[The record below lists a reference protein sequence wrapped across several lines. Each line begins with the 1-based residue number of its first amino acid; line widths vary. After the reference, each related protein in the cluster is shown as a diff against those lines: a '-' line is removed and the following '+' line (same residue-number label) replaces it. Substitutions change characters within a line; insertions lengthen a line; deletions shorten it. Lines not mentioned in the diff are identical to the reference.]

1 MTAILR
7 TCLSFA
13 LCACVVGGPAAEG
26 RQTGGASPGAGS
38 ATPSFNLFTVE
49 QDIEIGKQ
57 SAAEAEKQLPM
68 LRDAAT
74 DRYVERIVLA
84 LAAQAPG
91 AKFPYHAKAVNDATI
106 NAFALPGGPT
116 YVNRGLIEAARNE
129 DELAGVMAHEI
140 AHVALRHGTHQASK
154 AYLAQAGL
162 GILGGLLGQDSATT
176 AQVVNVVGGLGL
188 NALFLKYSR
197 DAESEADATGAQIM
211 ARAGYDPN
219 AMADF
224 FALLREKGDQGKVA
238 TFFSDHPAPA
248 DREAKIRQL
257 AATLP
262 HPAKKIGGLKTIQAE
277 LTAMAPAPSSQLAQA
292 QRSPQTT
299 QRSQGSAAVT
309 VPAPSSQFKTFNHP
323 TGFFSIDYP
332 ANWEAHA
339 GSGYGASVFPP
350 GGAVASGD
358 GEQTLVYGVVVNH
371 YEPFEAGQRRG
382 SLAEANDDLVRT
394 ILHAN
399 PYLKVVDGSET
410 RAQISDAPAT
420 SVVLSGRSP
429 VTNTTE
435 RVTVVTRSLRDGHI
449 VYALLI
455 APERDQQALAPA
467 FTRMV
472 NSLEIHDVASHP

>member
-1 MTAILR
+1 MAAILR
-7 TCLSFA
+7 IAFVVLTLYA
-13 LCACVVGGPAAEG
+13 CAMGGPSAA
-26 RQTGGASPGAGS
+26 GGGDGS
-38 ATPSFNLFTVE
+38 SSFNLFTPE

-57 SAAEAEKQLPM
+57 SAAEAEKKLPM
-68 LRDAAT
+68 LGDAAA
-74 DRYVERIVLA
+74 DRYVDHIVQA

-91 AKFPYHAKAVNDATI
+91 AKYPYHAKAVNDPTI
-106 NAFALPGGPT
+106 NAFALPGGPL
-116 YVNRGLIEAARNE
+116 YVNRGLIEAARSE
-129 DELAGVMAHEI
+129 DELAGVMAHEV

-176 AQVVNVVGGLGL
+176 AQVVNVIGGVGL

-224 FALLREKGDQGKVA
+224 FELLRAKGDQGSVA

-248 DREAKIRQL
+248 DREARIRQL

-262 HPAKKIGGLKTIQAE
+262 HPARQIGGLKAIQGE
-277 LTAMAPAPSSQLAQA
+277 LAAMAPAPSSQLAQA
-292 QRSPQTT
+292 QRTPQT
-299 QRSQGSAAVT
+299 SARAASSATVQ

-323 TGFFSIDYP
+323 TGFFSIEYP

-350 GGAVASGD
+350 GGAVDTGSG
-358 GEQTLVYGVVVNH
+358 ELTLLYGVVVNH
-371 YEPFEAGQRRG
+371 YEPFEAGHKIA
-382 SLAEANDDLVRT
+382 SLAEASDDLVRT
-394 ILHAN
+394 IQHAN
-399 PYLKVVDGSET
+399 PYLEVVDGSAKREE
-410 RAQISDAPAT
+410 IGGAPAT
-420 SVVLSGRSP
+420 SVILSGRSP
-429 VTNTTE
+429 VTREPE
-435 RVTVVTRSLRDGHI
+435 RVTVVTRALRDGHI
-449 VYALLI
+449 VYALLVV
-455 APERDQQALAPA
+455 PERDHAALGPA

-472 NSLEIHDVASHP
+472 NSLEIHDVASHR

>member
-1 MTAILR
+1 VTSILR
-7 TCLSFA
+7 ITFVAFA
-13 LCACVVGGPAAEG
+13 LSACVVGGPSTA
-26 RQTGGASPGAGS
+26 GGAGGGATS
-38 ATPSFNLFTVE
+38 SFNLFTPE
-49 QDIEIGKQ
+49 QDIEIGKK

-68 LRDAAT
+68 LNDPAVNH
-74 DRYVERIVLA
+74 YVDRIVQT

-91 AKFPYHAKAVNDATI
+91 AKFPYSAKAVNDATI
-106 NAFALPGGPT
+106 NAFALPGGPL
-116 YVNRGLIEAARNE
+116 YVNRGLIEAARSE
-129 DELAGVMAHEI
+129 DELAGVLAHEVS
-140 AHVALRHGTHQASK
+140 HVALRHGTHQASK

-176 AQVVNVVGGLGL
+176 AQVVNVIGGVGL

-224 FALLREKGDQGKVA
+224 FALLREKGDSGQVA

-248 DREAKIRQL
+248 DREARIRQL

-262 HPAKKIGGLKTIQAE
+262 HPARKIGELKKIQGE
-277 LTAMAPAPSSQLAQA
+277 LSAMGPAPTSQLAQA
-292 QRSPQTT
+292 QRAPQ
-299 QRSQGSAAVT
+299 SAARTGRSVT
-309 VPAPSSQFKTFNHP
+309 VQVAAPSSQYKTFNHP

-339 GSGYGASVFPP
+339 GSGYGASVFPA
-350 GGAVASGD
+350 GGSVDTGD
-358 GEQTLVYGVVVNH
+358 GELTLVYGVVVNH
-371 YEPFEAGQRRG
+371 YEPFEPGQRRG
-382 SLAEANDDLVRT
+382 SLSEANDDLVRT

-399 PYLKVVDGSET
+399 PYLKVVDGSAKRE
-410 RAQISDAPAT
+410 QISDAPAT
-420 SVVLSGRSP
+420 SVILSGRSP
-429 VTNTTE
+429 VTNATE
-435 RVTVVTRSLRDGHI
+435 RVTVVTRALRDGHI